1 MHLAESFRFRSAQ
14 VRRVPLSGARS
25 PPICRRNIRGGQLVV
40 TSPIPTPCS
49 TVIWHASSSFGT
61 HISRKASPYGESL
74 RPRSATVTG
83 IAAVGAAC
91 IASIAMAFGVIGP
104 ASGTST
110 VDALRDARVRL
121 RTLRDEADTITARYE
136 RAVERQAI
144 LDDAILASRR
154 TITAAER
161 DAEVARQDFVG
172 VARRIYMSGSQ
183 STGVSFEYDH
193 GASLLE
199 GARANQYLSTIASSD
214 RATIERFTT
223 LVSDLR
229 SDRDRLARSQAEQR
243 RVVKDLRVQIDK
255 LNEKLTEA
263 KRIEDRYG
271 RQLADE
277 VAAGRRA
284 AEARRQ
290 ADAARRAATRRA
302 TPTTTGRNSSSNG
315 AAPGTTRGTVPS
327 TTVPPSSGNGGP
339 SGSGAFGMTTCP
351 VRGPVSFIDTWG
363 APRSGG
369 RRHQGVDMM
378 SPQGTPLVAVVSG
391 TITERSG
398 SNMGYGIFLNGNN
411 GNSY

>member
-1 MHLAESFRFRSAQ
+1 M
-14 VRRVPLSGARS
+14 
-25 PPICRRNIRGGQLVV
+25 
-40 TSPIPTPCS
+40 
-49 TVIWHASSSFGT
+49 
-61 HISRKASPYGESL
+61 
-74 RPRSATVTG
+74 
-83 IAAVGAAC
+83 
-91 IASIAMAFGVIGP
+91 
-104 ASGTST
+104 
-110 VDALRDARVRL
+110 
-121 RTLRDEADTITARYE
+121 
-136 RAVERQAI
+136 
-144 LDDAILASRR
+144 
-154 TITAAER
+154 
-161 DAEVARQDFVG
+161 
-172 VARRIYMSGSQ
+172 
-183 STGVSFEYDH
+183 
-193 GASLLE
+193 LE